1 MGPIWVTSSMVAASS
16 YRIGAGMGTTVVRT
30 CCGIGS
36 VGACDGA
43 RTSMVGTRSVG
54 SASITTSATV
64 SGPFASGDST
74 RAGVDRAATEN
85 SIGASTTPDS
95 RCLAVRGVDAP
106 GRRDTVLPARDRPR
120 GELGSS
126 VRGSTGPGRGEPVPL
141 DFCAAPFDF
150 AAAPFAAGGCTPP
163 PPGRDP
169 ARLEAWGTPLST
181 RSSVGAAR
189 REGQRTRHVDVGSS
203 SRTRVYGPS
212 VARAVA
218 RSPSTSTTTVT
229 VSPASA

>member
-1 MGPIWVTSSMVAASS
+1 
-16 YRIGAGMGTTVVRT
+16 MGTTVVRS
-30 CCGIGS
+30 CSGIGS
-36 VGACDGA
+36 VGAGAAGDGA
-43 RTSMVGTRSVG
+43 STSMVGARSAG

-64 SGPFASGDST
+64 SGLFASGEST
-74 RAGVDRAATEN
+74 GAGGAATEN
-85 SIGASTTPDS
+85 SNGASTTPVS
-95 RCLAVRGVDAP
+95 RCLVIRGVDAP

-141 DFCAAPFDF
+141 DFCAAPFVF
-150 AAAPFAAGGCTPP
+150 APTPFAPGGCTPP

-181 RSSVGAAR
+181 RSSVGVAR
-189 REGQRTRHVDVGSS
+189 REGQRTRHVVEASL
-203 SRTRVYGPS
+203 SRTRGYGPS

-229 VSPASA
+229 TSPVSP